1 MKSVVIAQEND
12 VELQLDS
19 ALLFYRSQ
27 GTNDI
32 YATQHAARVVDGRPT
47 LLAGAPIT
55 LDQLAD
61 IADLAAQKTSYRGF
75 MHDRVVYLAPNMIA
89 WWVPACTRRVW
100 FKTKDAIGER
110 AGEANHPPLVFMVS
124 KSNWS
129 VFALRENAR
138 PSSSTRLYT
147 APYYN
152 VWENGEICEGNVKTP
167 DSINTDSIKPFEDAF
182 FRSRFTHSNNPR
194 LIHRR
199 GGAERL
205 WLDLLDGAEFPI
217 DRLIDTKRTLAD
229 VIGNITTLD

>member
-1 MKSVVIAQEND
+1 MKSVTITQDND

-19 ALLFYRSQ
+19 ALLFYRSE
-27 GTNDI
+27 GTQHV
-32 YATQHAARVVDGRPT
+32 YATQHSARVIDGRPT
-47 LLAGAPIT
+47 LLPGVPIT
-55 LDQLAD
+55 LDQLAE
-61 IADLAAQKTSYRGF
+61 IAEIAARKTSYRGF
-75 MHDRVVYLAPNMIA
+75 VHERVVYFAPNMLA

-100 FKTKDAIGER
+100 FKSADKIGER
-110 AGEANHPPLVFMVS
+110 AGDANHPPLVFIVNRDS
-124 KSNWS
+124 WS
-129 VFALRENAR
+129 VFALRENER
-138 PSSSTRLYT
+138 PRPTTKLYT

-167 DSINTDSIKPFEDAF
+167 ENIGSESIKPFEDAF
-182 FRSRFTHSNNPR
+182 FRSRFTHSNNER

-205 WLDLLDGAEFPI
+205 WLDLLDGAEFPL